1 MSFSVM
7 ENFLK
12 SQNLCGGKGELFN
25 LEEHTKKKM
34 GQPLTVTQKFIFIT
48 YHDLVFPDEH

>member
-7 ENFLK
+7 KNFLK

-25 LEEHTKKKM
+25 LEAHTHKKKKD
-34 GQPLTVTQKFIFIT
+34 GTATHNYAEIYI
-48 YHDLVFPDEH
+48 YHLP

>member
-1 MSFSVM
+1 M

>member
-7 ENFLK
+7 KNFLK

-25 LEEHTKKKM
+25 LEAHTHTKKKM
-34 GQPLTVTQKFIFIT
+34 GQPPTIMQKFIFIT
-48 YHDLVFPDEH
+48 YHDLGFLD

>member
-1 MSFSVM
+1 M

-25 LEEHTKKKM
+25 LEEHTQKKRWDSHSQLRRNLYLSPTM
-34 GQPLTVTQKFIFIT
+34 I
-48 YHDLVFPDEH
+48 